1 MPRKKQNTGSE
12 NPVKNAEESTPDTSG
27 IPTQIAL
34 ICVETESELTD
45 MNLNSYLYLR
55 AVPPVA
61 DRQNV
66 SWSRK

>member
-12 NPVKNAEESTPDTSG
+12 NPVKNAEESPPDTSG

-34 ICVETESELTD
+34 ICVETEFELTD
-45 MNLNSYLYLR
+45 MKLNSYLYQR
-55 AVPPVA
+55 AVHPAA

>member
-12 NPVKNAEESTPDTSG
+12 NPVKNAEESIPDTSG
-27 IPTQIAL
+27 IPTQTAL
-34 ICVETESELTD
+34 ICVETESELAD
-45 MNLNSYLYLR
+45 IKLNSCLYLR
-55 AVPPVA
+55 AVHPVA

>member
-12 NPVKNAEESTPDTSG
+12 NPVKNAEESIPDTSG
-27 IPTQIAL
+27 IPTQTAL
-34 ICVETESELTD
+34 ICVETESELTG
-45 MNLNSYLYLR
+45 MKLNSYLYLR
-55 AVPPVA
+55 AVPQVA